1 MSSHG
6 SSLWLTIRLVMMV
19 IEYITT
25 LKSNREDICVLL
37 WNRFSSSSFEK
48 AKKNSASVSIFPL
61 LTEEVLGQVF
71 LLDRGDAVTLGVGG
85 MRTAE

>member
-25 LKSNREDICVLL
+25 LKTNREDICVLL
-37 WNRFSSSSFEK
+37 WKRFSSSSFEK

-61 LTEEVLGQVF
+61 TEEVLGQVF
-71 LLDRGDAVTLGVGG
+71 LLDLGDAVTLGVRG